1 MSARPCASV
10 RQLSRPARQ
19 TSGLVRDIVRAHRL
33 RTPSALS
40 HAFTRPSNRIQHS
53 PSTASLRPP
62 LCLRPPCRRTRHPV
76 LVRDIVRAHVV
87 RVGWSC
93 NLGGRATWVVVQPG
107 WSCNLGGLTA
117 NLGGRATRSV
127 EPNPTLTVD
136 RSSPPAPVPPSASSP
151 VRRARPWHV
160 ALSTF
165 ALASVDGVRHV

>member
-1 MSARPCASV
+1 MYARPCASV
-10 RQLSRPARQ
+10 RQLSRLARQ
-19 TSGLVRDIVRAHRL
+19 TLVRDIVRAHRL

-107 WSCNLGGLTA
+107 WSCNS
-117 NLGGRATRSV
+117 SV

-136 RSSPPAPVPPSASSP
+136 RFSPPAPVPPSASSP
-151 VRRARPWHV
+151 VRRDRPWHV